1 MKRRTPPGR
10 ARPRGGRAGFALG
23 LDIVEIARI
32 GRSIRDPRFLARVF
46 TAQEVAYCR
55 TKRLKAQHYAVRFA
69 AKEAVWKALGEED
82 LALKDVSIRR
92 GPTGKPE
99 VLLRG
104 RPAPEVQV
112 SLSHSDRYAAAV
124 AMRIPRQ

>member
-1 MKRRTPPGR
+1 MPQ
-10 ARPRGGRAGFALG
+10 ASGFSVG

-32 GRSIRDPRFLARVF
+32 GRSIRDPRFLKRVF
-46 TAQEVAYCR
+46 TAQEIAYCR

-69 AKEAVWKALGEED
+69 AKEAVWKALGEAG

-124 AMRIPRQ
+124 ALRLPRRTRP